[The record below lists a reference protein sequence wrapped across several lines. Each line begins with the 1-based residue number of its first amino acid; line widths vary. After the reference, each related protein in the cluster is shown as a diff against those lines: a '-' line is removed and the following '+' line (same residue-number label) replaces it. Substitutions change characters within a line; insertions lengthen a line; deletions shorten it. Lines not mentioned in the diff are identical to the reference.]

1 MRKEIQN
8 RERWHITVVDP
19 QQIEAYCAKFSL
31 DPLIARLLLIRN
43 IGDGNDEDI
52 LDFINPP
59 EKLIREYQ
67 YLTSQE
73 DLSKATQRIIKAI
86 ERNENIMVNGDPDA
100 DGISGSTVLV
110 SGLRTLG
117 AEVFYDF
124 PTRSKEG
131 HGLQP
136 RIIDDAKALGCSL
149 IITADCGSK
158 DVEATEYA
166 VSQDMDVIICD
177 HHVLGR
183 TLPPALA
190 IVNPFRVSFPT
201 LEKNLSG
208 AGVAFKLVLAVF
220 DSMKRE
226 VPEELMEYMLA
237 IVTLGT
243 ISDRMSFVNPMNRVL
258 INRGIQA
265 LKNTEMEG
273 LRALLDISK
282 SQYTTLRSQEIGR
295 TIVPRLNA
303 PGRIGDREE
312 GIPDSRVVLDL
323 LLLGTGKKNAKRA
336 LRLLEKFMTVFDAEK
351 RQSQGQE
358 DETQS
363 QKSSAAE
370 EAAAV
375 DLVNEK
381 RKYITSKIE
390 DEIDDLIDKQVNIEE
405 DRIIVV
411 RGKNW
416 NPGVI
421 GIDTD
426 RLRDRFLRPA
436 MILTAY
442 DGSDYIRG
450 SVRSIPTINV
460 YKIIDTVGDI
470 FERTY
475 NRPLFRTV
483 VETRLGPKVI
493 NAFGGHTQACGFT
506 LHEQDLHAFTSLVR
520 AEMGKLAEE
529 DFQYS
534 YEILDTIAFDQI
546 TPDLV
551 QRLDVLSPYGQYFEF
566 PIFYLKGCQLSK
578 GRPFGNKYQEA
589 RTPHVE
595 FFVWD
600 KQISRVGGTHL
611 IGVGF
616 GLWEKFQLLVNRDPR
631 QNFDII
637 FFVEMVDGRKRKDRG
652 KAILRLNVLDIRRSE
667 DTKGIGSYTFK
678 RKKSKRKNVGN
689 QLNNGASVP
698 EGVTPPKAGHN
709 PNQRRNNNRF
719 RTPRPGTAPGQP
731 SAPQQQQAAG
741 AGEGNPSA

>member
-19 QQIEAYCAKFSL
+19 QQVEAYCEKFKL

-59 EKLIREYQ
+59 EKLIRDYQ

-73 DLSKATQRIIKAI
+73 DLSKATQRIIRAI
-86 ERNENIMVNGDPDA
+86 ENNESIMVNGDPDA
-100 DGISGSTVLV
+100 DGISGATVLV
-110 SGLRTLG
+110 SGLRALG

-124 PTRSKEG
+124 PTRSREG

-136 RIIDDAKALGCSL
+136 RIVDDAKALGCSL

-158 DVEATEYA
+158 DVESTEYA
-166 VSQDMDVIICD
+166 VSQNLDVIICD

-183 TLPPALA
+183 TLPPAFA

-208 AGVAFKLVLAVF
+208 AGVAFKLVLAIF
-220 DSMKRE
+220 DALKRE
-226 VPEELMEYMLA
+226 VPAELMEYLLA

-243 ISDRMSFVNPMNRVL
+243 ISDRMSFLNPMNRVL
-258 INRGIQA
+258 INKGIEA
-265 LKNTEMEG
+265 LKSTQMEG

-282 SQYTTLRSQEIGR
+282 SQYTVLRSQEIGR

-336 LRLLEKFMTVFDAEK
+336 LRLLEKFVSVFDAEK
-351 RQSQGQE
+351 RQNQDTE
-358 DETQS
+358 NNTN
-363 QKSSAAE
+363 AAE

-375 DLVNEK
+375 DQVNEK

-405 DRIIVV
+405 DRIIIV
-411 RGKNW
+411 RGRNW

-483 VETRLGPKVI
+483 VETRLGKKVI
-493 NAFGGHTQACGFT
+493 NAFGGHAQACGFT
-506 LHEQDLHAFTSLVR
+506 LHEQDLTAFVSLVR
-520 AEMGKLAEE
+520 AEMGKLSEE
-529 DFQYS
+529 DFHYS
-534 YEILDTIAFDQI
+534 YEILDTIEFNQI
-546 TPDLV
+546 TPEFV
-551 QRLDVLSPYGQYFEF
+551 SKLDVLAPYGQYFEF

-595 FFVWD
+595 FFIWD
-600 KQISRVGGTHL
+600 RQADRAGGPRLT
-611 IGVGF
+611 GVGF
-616 GLWEKFQLLVNRDPR
+616 GLWEKFQLLVSRDPR
-631 QNFDII
+631 QLFDII

-678 RKKSKRKNVGN
+678 RKK
-689 QLNNGASVP
+689 
-698 EGVTPPKAGHN
+698 KAN
-709 PNQRRNNNRF
+709 KKKQPN
-719 RTPRPGTAPGQP
+719 
-731 SAPQQQQAAG
+731 APQGNGQTPQPQG
-741 AGEGNPSA
+741 AQPHQHRRKKPRHFREDKKVAPTPATETPNP

>member
-8 RERWHITVVDP
+8 RERWHTTAVDP
-19 QQIEAYCAKFSL
+19 KQIEAYCAKFSL

-59 EKLIREYQ
+59 EKLVTEYQ

-86 ERNENIMVNGDPDA
+86 ENNENIMVNGDPDA
-100 DGISGSTVLV
+100 DGISGGTVLV
-110 SGLRTLG
+110 SGFRALG

-149 IITADCGSK
+149 IVTADCGSK

-183 TLPPALA
+183 ILPPALA

-220 DSMKRE
+220 DAMKKE
-226 VPEELMEYMLA
+226 VPAELMEYLLA

-258 INRGIQA
+258 INKGIEA

-336 LRLLEKFMTVFDAEK
+336 LRLLEKFMSVFDAEK
-351 RQSQGQE
+351 RQSQVQE
-358 DETQS
+358 EVTES
-363 QKSSAAE
+363 QQGSAAE

-390 DEIDDLIDKQVNIEE
+390 DEIDELIDNQVNVEE
-405 DRIIVV
+405 DRIIIV

-442 DGSDYIRG
+442 DDNEYIRG

-475 NRPLFRTV
+475 QRPLFRTV
-483 VETRLGPKVI
+483 VETRLGKKVI

-506 LHEQDLHAFTSLVR
+506 LHEQDLNAFTSLVR

-534 YEILDTIAFDQI
+534 YEILDTIEFNEI
-546 TPDLV
+546 TPELV
-551 QRLDVLSPYGQYFEF
+551 NKLDVLAPYGQYFEF

-600 KQISRVGGTHL
+600 KQASKAGGERLT
-611 IGVGF
+611 GVGF
-616 GLWEKFQLLVNRDPR
+616 GLWEKFQSLVGRDPR
-631 QNFDII
+631 QLFDII

-667 DTKGIGSYTFK
+667 DTKGIGAYTYK
-678 RKKSKRKNVGN
+678 RKKQNRKKNPQGN
-689 QLNNGASVP
+689 TAANGQP
-698 EGVTPPKAGHN
+698 GVTPPKAGHN

-719 RTPRPGTAPGQP
+719 RTPKPKTHLTLRTVRNNGE
-731 SAPQQQQAAG
+731 QA
-741 AGEGNPSA
+741 SKSDT